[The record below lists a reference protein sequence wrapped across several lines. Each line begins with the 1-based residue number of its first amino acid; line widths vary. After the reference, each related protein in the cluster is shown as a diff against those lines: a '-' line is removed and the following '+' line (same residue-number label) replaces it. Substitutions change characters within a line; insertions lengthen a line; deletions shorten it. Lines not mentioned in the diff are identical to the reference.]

1 MHYGDVANF
10 ARIAGKMVDCEM
22 VDCGVFY
29 NFISHFYHLISFTI
43 SSHFTISLH
52 HLISL
57 TISSHFTIQL
67 ADTNKNMELVTWL
80 ENQMT
85 VYPNGVLSSLSKAE
99 MIRFNLIN
107 KDETDENE
115 NETDDKVVVDEEN
128 ENENEVVDESIYEMV
143 GDKKMKRVNWL
154 RSSIL
159 TSYIRAMLKLGKR

>member
-1 MHYGDVANF
+1 
-10 ARIAGKMVDCEM
+10 
-22 VDCGVFY
+22 
-29 NFISHFYHLISFTI
+29 
-43 SSHFTISLH
+43 
-52 HLISL
+52 
-57 TISSHFTIQL
+57 
-67 ADTNKNMELVTWL
+67 MELVTWL

-159 TSYIRAMLKLGKR
+159 TSYIRAMLKLGKM